1 MGSYKLFLTTGIL
14 MSIAIIITALAIVR
28 QRFIV
33 IGKAGSQNVL
43 LSSTFSA
50 NNSYIFATPIS
61 ASADGDGI
69 IRIQIFLL
77 NNQGLGIGGQNIKLT
92 ASSVLTVNPV
102 QPITDIYGKA
112 IFDVS
117 TSTSGDY
124 TIKASVSG
132 RSLPAT
138 ALISFR

>member
-1 MGSYKLFLTTGIL
+1 MRSYKLFLTTGIL
-14 MSIAIIITALAIVR
+14 FSIAIIITALATVR
-28 QRFIV
+28 QRFNT
-33 IGKAGSQNVL
+33 IGKAGSQNIL

-50 NNSYIFATPIS
+50 NNSYIFAAPIS
-61 ASADGDGI
+61 ASADGDSI
-69 IRIQIFLL
+69 IRIQIFML
-77 NNQGLGIGGQNIKLT
+77 NNQGLGIGGQNIELT
-92 ASSVLTVNPV
+92 ASSVLKVDPV
-102 QPITDIYGKA
+102 QPITDSYGKA

-124 TIKASVSG
+124 TIKAAVLG